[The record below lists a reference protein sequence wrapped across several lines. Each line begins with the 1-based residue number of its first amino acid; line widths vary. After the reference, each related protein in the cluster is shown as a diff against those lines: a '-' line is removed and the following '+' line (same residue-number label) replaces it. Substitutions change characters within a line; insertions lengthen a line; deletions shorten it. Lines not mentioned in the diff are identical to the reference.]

1 MAAKWFGGLHLAGKS
16 AVVLGCG
23 ALVAAGSYAA
33 WTKIGRAYFED
44 KDEGFVDV
52 SKVRKLSPHLMF

>member
-16 AVVLGCG
+16 VVVLGCG

-33 WTKIGRAYFED
+33 WSRIGRAYFED

-52 SKVRKLSPHLMF
+52 SKVK